1 MSAEGRVP
9 DGAAPKPLP
18 FLRDARH
25 DARMNRRFALAL
37 PLALLAVAAAPPKRP
52 ARPVLPPAP
61 LVLGDTVRV
70 AITTELGV
78 VTLDLDHK
86 RAPLTTENFVKYADG
101 KRFDGT
107 VFYRVMSLD
116 WGTPPNGLV
125 QGGARGDPKRI
136 MKPVAHEPTSLTGIR
151 HKAGTISMARF
162 APGTATGD
170 FSILV
175 SDMPGLD
182 ADPQAT
188 DPESQAGYAAFG
200 HVVEGM
206 DVIKAIFAAPI
217 DPNQGAG
224 FLKGQMIAKPVK
236 IITVRRVAIP
246 VVAGQP

>member
-1 MSAEGRVP
+1 
-9 DGAAPKPLP
+9 
-18 FLRDARH
+18 
-25 DARMNRRFALAL
+25 MNRRFALAL
-37 PLALLAVAAAPPKRP
+37 PLLLALMAAAPPKRT
-52 ARPVLPPAP
+52 ARSAAPPAP
-61 LVLGDTVRV
+61 VALGDTVRV
-70 AITTELGV
+70 TITTDVGV
-78 VTLDLDHK
+78 ITLDLDHK
-86 RAPLTTENFVKYADG
+86 RAPLTTENFVRYADG

-125 QGGARGDPKRI
+125 QGGTRGDPKRVL
-136 MKPVAHEPTSLTGIR
+136 KAVVHEPTSLTGIR
-151 HKAGTISMARF
+151 HKIGTISMARF

-206 DVIKAIFAAPI
+206 DVVTKIFAAPI
-217 DPNQGAG
+217 DPNQGTG

-236 IITVRRVAIP
+236 IIMVRRVAIAVP
-246 VVAGQP
+246 ATLP